1 MKRFFCRLGLC
12 VTFGLLLAACETTPT
27 VPSELIVSQPQ
38 PLTDAELAEEAA
50 ASAAALARAAREH
63 ELTVAL
69 DLYAQGQFLPA
80 IIALRPL
87 TVAEE
92 LPDEARLTAIKFT
105 AFSHCIQGKNLL
117 CRQVFEQA
125 LKLDASFQLADTE
138 ASHPMWGVEFR
149 RAQRNL
155 RIANTPSR
163 SADNTNSQR

>member
-1 MKRFFCRLGLC
+1 MMKRIFCHLGLC
-12 VTFGLLLAACETTPT
+12 VTFGLMLAACETVPD
-27 VPSELIVSQPQ
+27 VPSELIANQPP
-38 PLTDAELAEEAA
+38 PLTEAELAEEAA
-50 ASAAALARAAREH
+50 ASAAALALAAREQ
-63 ELTVAL
+63 ELTAAL
-69 DLYAQGQFLPA
+69 ELYAQGKFLPA

-87 TVAEE
+87 TVAQE
-92 LPDEARLTAIKFT
+92 LPDDARLTALKFT

-155 RIANTPSR
+155 GIASTPSR
-163 SADNTNSQR
+163 